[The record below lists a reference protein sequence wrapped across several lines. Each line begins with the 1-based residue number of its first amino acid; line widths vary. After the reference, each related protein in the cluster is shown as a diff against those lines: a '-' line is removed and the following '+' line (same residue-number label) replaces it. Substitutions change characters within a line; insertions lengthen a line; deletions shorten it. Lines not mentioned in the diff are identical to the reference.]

1 MRAVRACV
9 HACGAVRCGAR
20 AVLVRCDPI
29 HSVIHSRAK
38 KSAKSIRPF
47 VEVGV
52 GVLRFTA
59 SLTCCPNNGRTWTR
73 ISNDGGGHRPSAKSS
88 IERAEGVS
96 VAVAVREAHTTRRC
110 PSRWCSV
117 ARAREAGPCVSARE
131 RVCFPH
137 RRRRRPRPCPRRR
150 PPRRPSRPPPL
161 RSLLRHTSHSTRTNT
176 LLGNR
181 VHLS

>member
-1 MRAVRACV
+1 VRACV
-9 HACGAVRCGAR
+9 HACGAVRCGVR

-29 HSVIHSRAK
+29 HSRKAK
-38 KSAKSIRPF
+38 KSAKSVRPF
-47 VEVGV
+47 IGVEV

-88 IERAEGVS
+88 IERTEGVS

-137 RRRRRPRPCPRRR
+137 RRRRRPCPRRR
-150 PPRRPSRPPPL
+150 PPRCPSRPLL
-161 RSLLRHTSHSTRTNT
+161 RSPLRHTNHSTRTNT

-181 VHLS
+181 VHLC